1 MTFWHG
7 FTVCLLSLP
16 SMVHSA
22 DWVSYGG
29 NQRNHHSTE
38 KNLRVEWGNDEP
50 EELWRMKIG
59 WGYSSV
65 IESNGYAYCQGNENG
80 KNTLFCVDSQTGDLV
95 WTHQYPCRKDPK
107 FFQGGSRATPVIFD
121 NKVYLLSHEG
131 GLYALNATDGKILW
145 SLNVISDLA
154 GVRPD
159 WGYSGCP
166 LVAEGKIII
175 ETGSPEGSLV
185 ALDSKNGSV
194 VWRGGGH
201 KAGYASPVLRKSAPS
216 EILIFN
222 QFGLSIHDLEN
233 GQEVKSYQH
242 KTRFGVNAA
251 QPLDLGSNVLISSAY
266 GKGAALV
273 NLNGSNPQAIWESE
287 AISCQMAS
295 LVYQGGYA
303 FGIHGQA
310 GGRSA
315 SQSTFF
321 CLRIDRGK
329 KVWEKKG
336 YGLGSLILV
345 NDTLVMLTE
354 NGELVLSEANP
365 REFNELASF
374 QVLSGK
380 ANWTAPTYSNGKMHC
395 RSSRGDWVCLKM
407 NQGSLDSFSK

>member
-16 SMVHSA
+16 SLVYSA

-29 NQRNHHSTE
+29 NQRNFHSTE

-107 FFQGGSRATPVIFD
+107 FFQGGSRATPVIFE

-131 GLYALNATDGKILW
+131 DLYALNATDGKILW

-166 LVAEGKIII
+166 LVAEGKNII

-201 KAGYASPVLRKSAPS
+201 EAGYASPVLRKSAPS

-222 QFGLSIHDLEN
+222 QFGLSVHDLEN

-295 LVYQGGYA
+295 LCIRVDMLLGFMAKQVVVRHPNRP
-303 FGIHGQA
+303 FL
-310 GGRSA
+310 SA
-315 SQSTFF
+315 Y
-321 CLRIDRGK
+321 R
-329 KVWEKKG
+329 KG
-336 YGLGSLILV
+336 
-345 NDTLVMLTE
+345 
-354 NGELVLSEANP
+354 
-365 REFNELASF
+365 
-374 QVLSGK
+374 
-380 ANWTAPTYSNGKMHC
+380 
-395 RSSRGDWVCLKM
+395 
-407 NQGSLDSFSK
+407 